1 MKETDEEFQILR
13 IINKKPNSTQRQL
26 ANELGF
32 SLGKLNYCLRAL
44 KEKGLVKI
52 DNFKKNPSKFSYIYV
67 LTPAGIAKKTKL
79 TVNFMKRKMKEY
91 EDLQMELD
99 E

>member
-1 MKETDEEFQILR
+1 MNKFQKLNNTKETDEEFQILR

-52 DNFKKNPSKFSYIYV
+52 DNFKKKSIQILLYLCFDTSRNSKKNKINS
-67 LTPAGIAKKTKL
+67 
-79 TVNFMKRKMKEY
+79 
-91 EDLQMELD
+91 
-99 E
+99 